1 MKIGIDASRAF
12 IKNRTGIEEYSYQVI
27 ENLRDKLNNQQVV
40 LYVKKTNNLQLTTY
54 DGVVKI
60 NDLELPKSWR
70 IKVVKFP
77 RFWTQLGL
85 SWEMLLR
92 PVDVLFVP
100 AHTVP
105 IIHPENTVVV
115 IHGLEYEF
123 CPKAYSSWER
133 MYMRGTIKKS
143 CDWASRII
151 SVSENTKKDL
161 MNLYKVDEKKISVIY
176 EGYSREERNFQF
188 PISNFQSNPNDQI
201 SKIKTS
207 EIQSKFEIRNSKFL
221 LFIGRIEERKNI
233 SNIVKA
239 FELLKERYNIPHK
252 LVLAGKAGYGYDN
265 IKFEIRNSKFENDVV
280 ELGFVSEDEKWELL
294 KKADVFV
301 FPTLYEGFGIPI
313 LEAQSVG
320 CSVVASNNSSIP
332 EVIGVETQNFASLQ
346 LVDPQNPQD
355 IAESIYKLISNES
368 LKNAII
374 QKGLENVKR
383 FSWDKCAQEIA
394 QILLKMN

>member
-394 QILLKMN
+394 QILLKKN